1 MRPILIAAVAAISFS
16 SSAMAG
22 DGHLFGTLTD
32 WQGEEISFD
41 AGSGNS
47 NTDFMYE
54 SRYWYNDGDF
64 ESITIGL
71 STQAYYGGANEPV
84 TNNGYDTF
92 YVQAGAD
99 QTGSGLPGSGRWG
112 FKWSITGDDGSVPND
127 IFMALRI
134 EGPSGGS
141 WGYLSTDFAAEVV
154 GYPGSAGTYANQQV
168 WTTAY
173 DFMQVDSETQVSVP
187 GLWNGLDYDFN
198 ELGTYNVQMRLWGN
212 DSSGYEELYTM
223 SMNVVVEGSV
233 VPGVGGL
240 AALGGLGLV
249 GRRRRR

>member
-1 MRPILIAAVAAISFS
+1 MRPILIAVVAATSFS

-22 DGHLFGTLTD
+22 DGHSFGTLTD
-32 WQGEEISFD
+32 YLGEEISFN
-41 AGSGNS
+41 AGTGNS
-47 NTDFMYE
+47 NTDFMYQN
-54 SRYWYNDGDF
+54 WGWNNDGNT
-64 ESITIGL
+64 ERINIGM

-112 FKWSITGDDGSVPND
+112 FKWSITGDDGYRPND
-127 IFMALRI
+127 IYMALRI

-154 GYPGSAGTYANQQV
+154 GYPGSGGNYANQQV

-173 DFMQVDSETQVSVP
+173 DFMQVDSDTQVSTP

-198 ELGTYNVQMRLWGN
+198 ELGTYNVQMTVWGN
-212 DSSGYEELYTM
+212 DSAGYDELYTM

-233 VPGVGGL
+233 VPGVGGIS
-240 AALGGLGLV
+240 ALGGLGLV

>member
-1 MRPILIAAVAAISFS
+1 MRLILIAAVAATSFS

-22 DGHLFGTLTD
+22 DGHSFGTLTD
-32 WQGEEISFD
+32 YLGDEVSFD

-47 NTDFMYE
+47 NTDFMYDN
-54 SRYWYNDGDF
+54 RGWFNDDDF
-64 ESITIGL
+64 ESLTIGL

-112 FKWSITGDDGSVPND
+112 FKWSITGAGGSVPND

-141 WGYLSTDFAAEVV
+141 WGYLSTDIAAEVV
-154 GYPGSAGTYANQQV
+154 GYPGTAGTYANQQV

-173 DFMQVDSETQVSVP
+173 GFMQEDSETQVSVP

-198 ELGTYNVQMRLWGN
+198 ELGTYNIQMRVWGN
-212 DSSGYEELYTM
+212 DSAGYEEIYTM
-223 SMNVVVEGSV
+223 YMNVVVEGSV
-233 VPGVGGL
+233 VPGVGGI
-240 AALGGLGLV
+240 AALGGFGLV
-249 GRRRRR
+249 SRRRRR